1 MEVASGEYGEDKVKV
16 LVQSVKSG
24 NCDKMIASLSGESS
38 PRSSHL
44 SGSSENDV
52 PLDTIDE
59 DTGLLL
65 RGNGAASMTNGH
77 VNGFIVGENEDS
89 FNAGEIKVDTYSYTQ

>member
-1 MEVASGEYGEDKVKV
+1 MEVASGEYGEDKVKL
-16 LVQSVKSG
+16 LVQSVKTG

-59 DTGLLL
+59 DTSLLPGN
-65 RGNGAASMTNGH
+65 RGASMTNGH
-77 VNGFIVGENEDS
+77 VNGFIVGEHGEDS
-89 FNAGEIKVDTYSYTQ
+89 FNAGEIKVHTFP